1 MKAPIHIYYQLDNY
15 YQNHRRYVKS
25 RNDKQLQYGLHYI
38 QTSSCMPEEY
48 SNGYPIVPCG
58 LVAWSMFND
67 TYSFVRHGAPLF
79 INRKNIS
86 WKSDRDHKFGE
97 KIFPFNFQNGTLIGG
112 KTLDPT
118 IPLSEQEDLMVWM
131 RASALPSS
139 RKIYGRIED
148 DLDAD
153 EVVFVNIGNN
163 YNTYTFGGKKK
174 LVLSTSN
181 MLLGGKNDFLGL
193 SYITTGF
200 SCIFLA
206 VFFALL
212 HVKNQRPDHDTS
224 HFSWTRKNTIS

>member
-1 MKAPIHIYYQLDNY
+1 MQ
-15 YQNHRRYVKS
+15 
-25 RNDKQLQYGLHYI
+25 
-38 QTSSCMPEEY
+38 
-48 SNGYPIVPCG
+48 
-58 LVAWSMFND
+58 
-67 TYSFVRHGAPLF
+67 
-79 INRKNIS
+79 
-86 WKSDRDHKFGE
+86 
-97 KIFPFNFQNGTLIGG
+97 
-112 KTLDPT
+112 
-118 IPLSEQEDLMVWM
+118 LSEQEDLMVWM
-131 RASALPSS
+131 RASALPSF

-212 HVKNQRPDHDTS
+212 HVKNQRYCI
-224 HFSWTRKNTIS
+224 FF